1 MGKPIATNKKAY
13 HNFFLTDKWECGIA
27 LNGGEIKSIRAGYLS
42 FVDSFVTIEEGQA
55 FLHKVHIEPYK
66 EASYQNEEPARIRK
80 LLLHKKEIKKINS
93 IVSEKGVTLI
103 PTKMYFN
110 RKGFLKVEI
119 AVGRGKKLYDKRADI
134 KKREVDRDLK
144 RAIKSRG

>member
-1 MGKPIATNKKAY
+1 MSKPIATNKKAY

-42 FVDSFVTIEEGQA
+42 FVDSFVTIEEGEA
-55 FLHKVHIEPYK
+55 YLHKVHIEPYK
-66 EASYQNEEPARIRK
+66 QASYMNDDPTRIRK
-80 LLLHKKEIKKINS
+80 LLLHKKEIKKIAS
-93 IVSEKGVTLI
+93 IVNEKGVTLI

-119 AVGRGKKLYDKRADI
+119 AVGRGKKLYDKREDI
-134 KKREVDRDLK
+134 KKRAIDRGLK
-144 RAIKSRG
+144 RALKARR